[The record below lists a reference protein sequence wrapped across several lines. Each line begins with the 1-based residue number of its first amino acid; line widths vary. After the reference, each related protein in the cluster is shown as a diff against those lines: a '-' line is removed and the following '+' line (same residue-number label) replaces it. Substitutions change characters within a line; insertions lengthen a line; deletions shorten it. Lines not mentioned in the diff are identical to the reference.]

1 MNELIPL
8 IVIVPIIA
16 AILLNL
22 LNGKDKIPKIF
33 AIIIA
38 IVVPAI
44 VLLANNGLH
53 YFGGYAPLMLN
64 STPFSIPAEIA
75 NSTLAFFHPA
85 ITYRLEN
92 LHKLFIFLLGIIVF
106 LSLFTYFNKH
116 KKVSGPLLFLIF
128 MGTASVSA
136 MLLTDDIFNMY
147 IFFEIAALAQTG
159 IILASNSKNSE
170 ATALKYMILGSIG
183 GPMLLLGIGFLLGA
197 VGSVNISDI
206 VLSINLG
213 LVNPYSP
220 VIIIAFGLISFGWL
234 YSSGLPPFNTI
245 KSLVYSKG
253 TPESSAIL
261 TTFSVFTL
269 LSVGIVMFRIFGYLE
284 IYKILLLIF
293 ALLAMVLGVVMAA
306 VQTDYRKMLGF
317 LAVGELGFIV
327 IGFGIGTT
335 LSMTAGLFQAFND
348 IVLTSLMFIGF
359 GTVYYLTGTSDTTKL
374 GGLLSRNPKMAIM
387 ILIGGLAL
395 AGVPPFNGFQSKLM
409 LVQSALNAGYY
420 ELAVII
426 VLISIVV
433 FMTFVKAFHSI
444 YLKPQPNNMKFVN
457 DKIPPL
463 AVLSVAVLLIIC
475 IIVGLCPEIV
485 TSVFTQFL
493 GGLV

>member
-1 MNELIPL
+1 MNELLPL
-8 IVIVPIIA
+8 IVIIPIMA
-16 AILLNL
+16 ALLLNL
-22 LNGKDKIPKIF
+22 LNGKSKAPKIF

-38 IVVPAI
+38 IIVPAI
-44 VLLANNGLH
+44 VFIMHSGIH
-53 YFGGYAPLMLN
+53 YFGGYAPLILNPTPYSLPAEILN
-64 STPFSIPAEIA
+64 ST
-75 NSTLAFFHPA
+75 LVFFHPA
-85 ITYRLEN
+85 ITYSIFN
-92 LHKLFIFLLGIIVF
+92 FHKIFIFLLGIIVF
-106 LSLFTYFNKH
+106 LALFTYFNKH
-116 KKVSGPLLFLIF
+116 KKVSGPFLFLIF
-128 MGTASVSA
+128 MGTAAVSA

-147 IFFEIAALAQTG
+147 VFFEIAALAQTG
-159 IILASNSKNSE
+159 IILVSNSKNAE

-183 GPMLLLGIGFLLGA
+183 GPMLLLGIGFLLGV
-197 VGSVNISDI
+197 VGSVNVSDI
-206 VLSINLG
+206 VLFIKSG
-213 LVNPYSP
+213 LIDPYSP
-220 VIIIAFGLISFGWL
+220 VLIISFGLIFFGWL
-234 YSSGLPPFNTI
+234 YASGLPPFNTI

-253 TPESSAIL
+253 TPEASAVL
-261 TTFSVFTL
+261 TSFSVLTL
-269 LSVGIVMFRIFGYLE
+269 LSLGIVMFRIFAYLPV
-284 IYKILLLIF
+284 YNILLILF
-293 ALLAMVLGVVMAA
+293 ALLAMVLGVVMA
-306 VQTDYRKMLGF
+306 VIQTDYRKMLGS

>member
-8 IVIVPIIA
+8 IVVIPIIA
-16 AILLNL
+16 ALLLNL
-22 LNGKDKIPKIF
+22 LHGKDKISKIF

-38 IVVPAI
+38 IIVPAVVI
-44 VLLANNGLH
+44 IANTGLH
-53 YFGGYAPLMLN
+53 YFGGYAPLM
-64 STPFSIPAEIA
+64 F
-75 NSTLAFFHPA
+75 NSTLYTLPTDIVNSTLTLFHPA

-92 LHKLFIFLLGIIVF
+92 IHKIFIFLLGIVVF
-106 LSLFTYFNKH
+106 LSISTYFNKH
-116 KKVSGPLLFLIF
+116 EKVSGPLLFLVF
-128 MGTASVSA
+128 MGTAAVSA

-159 IILASNSKNSE
+159 IIIASNSKNSE

-183 GPMLLLGIGFLLGA
+183 GPMLLLGIGFILGA
-197 VGSVNISDI
+197 VGSVNVSDI
-206 VLSINLG
+206 VLSIKLG
-213 LVNPYSP
+213 LVDPLSP
-220 VIIIAFGLISFGWL
+220 VIIMAFGLISFGWL

-269 LSVGIVMFRIFGYLE
+269 LALGIVMFRIFGYLE
-284 IYKILLLIF
+284 ISKILLIIF
-293 ALLAMVLGVVMAA
+293 ALLAMVLGVVMAV
-306 VQTDYRKMLGF
+306 VQTDYRKMLAF

-327 IGFGIGTT
+327 IGFAIGTK

-359 GTVYYLTGTSDTTKL
+359 GTVYYLTGTSDTRKL
-374 GGLLSRNPKMAIM
+374 GGLLTKNPKMAIM

-395 AGVPPFNGFQSKLM
+395 AGVPPLNGFQSKLM
-409 LVQSALNAGYY
+409 LVQSALNAGYF
-420 ELAVII
+420 ELAIII

-433 FMTFVKAFHSI
+433 FMTFVKVFHSI
-444 YLKPQPNNMKFVN
+444 YLKPQPNNLKFVN
-457 DKIPPL
+457 ENIPKM
-463 AVLSVAVLLIIC
+463 AIVSVAILLIIC
-475 IIVGLCPEIV
+475 IVVGIYPEII
-485 TSVFTQFL
+485 TSTFTQFL